1 MYAGKAVSFHTI
13 KKNLFCFAG
22 FVIRNPS
29 KSWLRLTS
37 SVGLT
42 VEWNSR
48 TIVRVAVAGKYHGK
62 MCGLCGNFNGDQSDD
77 VPEMKPECIPPPD
90 SLVCEPESATKKKC
104 YMDLCNYMSLAT
116 SSFAACNSAVNPV
129 QLMKD
134 CQYDACKCDD
144 PMQCVC
150 KSFAAYSQQC
160 SDHGVVLKWRFQGT
174 YLFPP
179 LEKCGKDIL

>member
-1 MYAGKAVSFHTI
+1 M
-13 KKNLFCFAG
+13 
-22 FVIRNPS
+22 IRNPS
-29 KSWLRLTS
+29 KSWLRLTV

-48 TIVRVAVAGKYHGK
+48 TIVRVAVAGKYHDK

-90 SLVCEPESATKKKC
+90 SLVCEPESATKKKY
-104 YMDLCNYMSLAT
+104 YMDLCNYMGMST
-116 SSFAACNSAVNPV
+116 SPFAACNSAVNPS

-134 CQYDACKCDD
+134 CQYDACKCDN

-160 SDHGVVLKWRFQGT
+160 SDRGVVLKWRFQET
-174 YLFPP
+174 YLFSP